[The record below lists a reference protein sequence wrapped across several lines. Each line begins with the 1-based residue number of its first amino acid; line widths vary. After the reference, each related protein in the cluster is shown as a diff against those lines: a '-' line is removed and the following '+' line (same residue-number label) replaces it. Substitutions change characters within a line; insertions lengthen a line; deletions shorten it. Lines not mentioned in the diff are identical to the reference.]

1 MENKSNKRTAIV
13 LLLIGT
19 VFWGMTFVFIKE
31 AVSTLGVYN
40 FLFYRFLIAAL
51 SLMIVFYKRLPN
63 IEMNTI
69 YKGVLLSLPLSL
81 GFISQTIGIKYTSA
95 SNAGF
100 ITGLSVVIVPILL
113 SLASRSLPKQGT
125 VIAVLLSAVGLA
137 FITLSGSLSLNMG
150 DLWILIC
157 AFAFAVYMIMVSK
170 ESGKHDSVLLTL
182 VQLVCVAVFSF
193 ILSLSK
199 EGLSVPMHY
208 DEWQGIIFCS
218 LFATTFMYTVQNHYQ
233 QFLSVTSTAII
244 FSLEPLFAAITAFI
258 VLNEGITV
266 KTIIGGSLLI
276 GGMIASELLQDK
288 KLIVLRRR
296 NK

>member
-1 MENKSNKRTAIV
+1 
-13 LLLIGT
+13 
-19 VFWGMTFVFIKE
+19 
-31 AVSTLGVYN
+31 
-40 FLFYRFLIAAL
+40 
-51 SLMIVFYKRLPN
+51 
-63 IEMNTI
+63 
-69 YKGVLLSLPLSL
+69 
-81 GFISQTIGIKYTSA
+81 
-95 SNAGF
+95 
-100 ITGLSVVIVPILL
+100 
-113 SLASRSLPKQGT
+113 

-157 AFAFAVYMIMVSK
+157 VFAFAVYMIMVSK

-193 ILSLSK
+193 ILSLRK
-199 EGLSVPMHY
+199 EGLAVPMHY

-276 GGMIASELLQDK
+276 GGMIASELLQDM
-288 KLIVLRRR
+288 KLVVLRRR